1 MLGRE
6 KYGRHLGV
14 VNREQQ
20 QQQKQDAGLLF
31 SVFLLKSEDHPQ

>member
-1 MLGRE
+1 
-6 KYGRHLGV
+6 V

-31 SVFLLKSEDHPQ
+31 SVFLLKSADHPQ